1 MEAFRTRCCRRARLR
16 TAAALV
22 ILASAAAHA
31 QGPTYQ
37 LGRTPSE
44 AEIKARDTAIS
55 PEGKE
60 LPPGRGTAREGETVY
75 VEKCR
80 SCHGPNA
87 TGSALHRGLVPLGN
101 AKPVK
106 IPFSLVPYA
115 TTVWDFINRAMPQ
128 TKPGSLTPDEVY
140 AVTAYV
146 LYRNDVI
153 ADTDVLDATSLPKVR
168 MPNRDNFL
176 PAQPEWKPKAKRPFG
191 YYP

>member
-1 MEAFRTRCCRRARLR
+1 MGWSNLL
-16 TAAALV
+16 TATIAL
-22 ILASAAAHA
+22 SACVTALA

-37 LGRTPSE
+37 LGTVPSE
-44 AEIKARDTAIS
+44 AEIKARDIAIS
-55 PEGKE
+55 PDGKE
-60 LPPGRGTAREGETVY
+60 LPPGSGTAKEGATVY
-75 VEKCR
+75 TQKCQG
-80 SCHGPNA
+80 CHGPNA
-87 TGSALHRGLVPLGN
+87 TGSPLHRGLVPLGN

-128 TKPGSLTPDEVY
+128 SKPGSLTADEVY

-153 ADTDVLDATSLPKVR
+153 KETDVLDAKSLPKVR
-168 MPNRDNFL
+168 MPNRDNFF
-176 PAQPEWKPKAKRPFG
+176 PAQPGWNPKAKRPLG

>member
-1 MEAFRTRCCRRARLR
+1 MEAFRTPFSRLL
-16 TAAALV
+16 TATIALS
-22 ILASAAAHA
+22 ASVTALA

-37 LGRTPSE
+37 LGRVPTKE
-44 AEIKARDTAIS
+44 EIKARDTAIS

-60 LPPGRGTAREGETVY
+60 LPPGRGTAKEGATVY
-75 VEKCR
+75 MQKCA

-128 TKPGSLTPDEVY
+128 ARPGTLTPDEVY

-153 ADTDVLDATSLPKVR
+153 TDTDVLDATSLPKIR